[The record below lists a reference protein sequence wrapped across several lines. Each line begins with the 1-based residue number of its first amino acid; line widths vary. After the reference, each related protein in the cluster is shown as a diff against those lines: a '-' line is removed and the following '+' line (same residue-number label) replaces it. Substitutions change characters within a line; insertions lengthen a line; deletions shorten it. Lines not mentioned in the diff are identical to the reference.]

1 MARVTAPTDGASCL
15 VLRGGRVSLRRALR
29 SASGRPDAWT
39 SAVDRY
45 RRAVER
51 YHSSPPTLLDRA
63 LRRELIRLGEPL
75 DAVLTD
81 VEEAANRRHRY
92 DSARAAAV
100 LGCIHRAATLCA
112 HATEA
117 ALMAGEAARRRDTE
131 DVARCLDTV
140 RLLVKRIDELGDEV
154 RR

>member
-1 MARVTAPTDGASCL
+1 MSPR
-15 VLRGGRVSLRRALR
+15 R
-29 SASGRPDAWT
+29 SAPGGADSWD

-51 YHSSPPTLLDRA
+51 YHDHPHTVLDRA
-63 LRRELIRLGEPL
+63 LRRELARLGEPL
-75 DAVLTD
+75 DEVLAD
-81 VEEAANRRHRY
+81 VEDAAADRSRY
-92 DSARAAAV
+92 DRPRAVAV

-117 ALMAGEAARRRDTE
+117 ALMAAAATRRGDPQ

-140 RLLVKRIDELGDEV
+140 RLLVKRIDELGDEI